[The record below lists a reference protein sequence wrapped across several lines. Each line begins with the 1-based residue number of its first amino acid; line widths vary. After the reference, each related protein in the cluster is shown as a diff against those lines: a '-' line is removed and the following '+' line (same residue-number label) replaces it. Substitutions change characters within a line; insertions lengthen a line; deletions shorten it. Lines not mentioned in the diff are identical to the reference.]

1 MKSMVRAN
9 GSEGHRKGLF
19 GRLLRHGR
27 REDGGSLVEMALIL
41 ALVYLPMLFGIFEIS
56 YGVFVYNYV
65 CNSSRQAARYAAV
78 RGWNS
83 CTIASTFV
91 DCDVNPTGSTNST
104 PASTSGS
111 QTLQNYIVNM
121 RPPGIDPSK
130 VTVTATWLTQTFNEA
145 SGFSVASWS
154 ACSTTDNVS
163 TPCNIPG
170 YAVQVQVTYN
180 FQLSIPFVG
189 QKTLPITGVSQM
201 MIDE

>member
-1 MKSMVRAN
+1 MKSMVRTN
-9 GSEGHRKGLF
+9 GSEVRRQGWFGL
-19 GRLLRHGR
+19 LLHHGR
-27 REDGGSLVEMALIL
+27 REDGGSIVEMAMVFV
-41 ALVYLPMLFGIFEIS
+41 VYIPILFGIFEIS
-56 YGVFVYNYV
+56 YGLFVYNYV

-111 QTLQNYIVNM
+111 TTLQNYLVNM

-130 VTVTATWLTQTFNEA
+130 VTVTATWMTETFAGA

-154 ACSTTDNVS
+154 ACTTTDNAT
-163 TPCNIPG
+163 TPCNLPG

-180 FQLSIPFVG
+180 FPLNIPFWG